1 MWLKIATVIVPVA
14 IGLVSAFLTARDAKR
29 LRDEAGDKSL
39 PTKIISGRIFSHDG
53 HQANKTP
60 AKAV

>member
-1 MWLKIATVIVPVA
+1 MWLKIATFIVPVA
-14 IGLVSAFLTARDAKR
+14 IGLVSAFLTAKDARR

-53 HQANKTP
+53 HPASETTAKTG
-60 AKAV
+60 